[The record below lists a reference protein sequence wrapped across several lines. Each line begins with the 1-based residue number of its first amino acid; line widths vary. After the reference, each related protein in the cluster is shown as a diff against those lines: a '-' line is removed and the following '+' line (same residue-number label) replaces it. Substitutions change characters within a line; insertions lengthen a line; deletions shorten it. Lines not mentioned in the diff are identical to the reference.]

1 MATTRPSLVGR
12 GTNLGQL
19 DLVGLPRRPIACRV
33 TQTPSVLPIAKHQ
46 VVDAMAD
53 VASPIV
59 DVVHLRKT
67 YKSWS
72 FRGRTQVE
80 AVAGVSLQ
88 AGAGDVFGL
97 LGPNGAGKTTLI
109 KILLGVVKHSGG
121 SASLFGQP
129 VGSAAARRRVG
140 YLPESLRVDRH
151 HTARSALRY
160 YGRLSRMSTDQ
171 IHRRSDELL
180 ELVGLRG
187 RDRESVRRFSKGMY
201 QRLGLAQALMHDPDL
216 LILDEPTDGLDPVGR
231 NEVRKVIERLRDLGK
246 TIFLN
251 SHILQEVEMVCTRVA
266 IMAKGQLL
274 AIGPIDELTSAGES
288 QLVIVDVVLPSDV
301 VDGKAFV
308 AAKVNDWDTS
318 HVSVM
323 PHPHR
328 GATHRVT
335 APIGDPSD
343 LDRLVD
349 ALREANLSIRRLES
363 KRPTLEDTFMRL
375 VGPTEITASD
385 DGVVDSD
392 GRDIDA
398 SQSDV
403 VGTPEASV

>member
-1 MATTRPSLVGR
+1 MSDSST
-12 GTNLGQL
+12 
-19 DLVGLPRRPIACRV
+19 
-33 TQTPSVLPIAKHQ
+33 VL
-46 VVDAMAD
+46 
-53 VASPIV
+53 SPIV
-59 DVVHLRKT
+59 DVVDLRKRYT
-67 YKSWS
+67 SWS
-72 FRGRTQVE
+72 FRGRSSIE
-80 AVAGVSLQ
+80 ALGGVSLQ

-109 KILLGVVKHSGG
+109 KILLGVVSHSGG

-129 VGSAAARRRVG
+129 VGSTAARQRVG

-216 LILDEPTDGLDPVGR
+216 LVLDEPTDGLDPVGR

-266 IMAKGQLL
+266 IMSRGQLL
-274 AIGPIDELTSAGES
+274 AIGPIDELTSAGQS
-288 QLVIVDVVLPSDV
+288 RLVQVDVIMPPSVTDATAFVLQHLPFADADAVTVLPATRGGS
-301 VDGKAFV
+301 ASQV
-308 AAKVNDWDTS
+308 AGYRIT
-318 HVSVM
+318 M
-323 PHPHR
+323 PADDQT
-328 GATHRVT
+328 G
-335 APIGDPSD
+335 I
-343 LDRLVD
+343 DRLVD
-349 ALREANLSIRRLES
+349 ALRQASVSIRRMES
-363 KRPTLEDTFMRL
+363 KQPTLEDTFMRL
-375 VGPTEITASD
+375 VGPTETSGD
-385 DGVVDSD
+385 D
-392 GRDIDA
+392 REL
-398 SQSDV
+398 
-403 VGTPEASV
+403 PEASV